1 MRIKTIKEVRAALQG
16 IKDLEEAG
24 QASHGMTSTM
34 REAVQK
40 LQERQANLDKQ
51 WQRATLLDEEGIW
64 KWDDDES
71 SKNRGKPDVRLW
83 PEAREW
89 NDRKI
94 KRYSE
99 QRRQLME
106 QYENDVRLQEDPPP
120 LVLTARPQA
129 ASATSSSSGLPPSA
143 RARYRLAPRAP
154 TPPQRE
160 NELPGTKP
168 KRTPRPPNKRKPPEE
183 AQEQMCCLIVLILA
197 FTNRK
202 CLDSCIA
209 LTRFAGPKCVYG
221 YDRLGG
227 S

>member
-1 MRIKTIKEVRAALQG
+1 M
-16 IKDLEEAG
+16 LEAI
-24 QASHGMTSTM
+24 QN
-34 REAVQK
+34 
-40 LQERQANLDKQ
+40 LQERRKQ
-51 WQRATLLDEEGIW
+51 WQRALFCDKHGIW

-71 SKNRGKPDVRLW
+71 AKNRGRPDVVLW
-83 PEAREW
+83 PQARKW
-89 NDRKI
+89 N
-94 KRYSE
+94 E
-99 QRRQLME
+99 QNFKDFSDKRRQLME
-106 QYENDVRLQEDPPP
+106 QYENEVRLQEDPPP
-120 LVLTARPQA
+120 LVLTPRPQA

-168 KRTPRPPNKRKPPEE
+168 KRMPRPPNKRKPPEE